1 MLPPRDRGRGTAQA
15 GRQGQSERARGREG
29 ERARGR
35 EGERARDREPD
46 AQNRKETDGRTDRNL
61 DRKEK
66 RETRIGPRRLR
77 PSTVRVN
84 RVRGH
89 RAGGERARGDACT
102 ERASEFEP
110 LFVRNKQICCQSKKI
125 VSRGDACAE
134 RASDGRSTNWNCPP
148 GRTVWAARWPDLS
161 VAASMPRAA
170 AGAATSSGSGASPWC
185 RGSAVTAVTA
195 VSPTPQRLKA
205 CRRGLAQ
212 SAMSY
217 TMLEGFGILVVPF
230 SCLFFSVSPRQY
242 AVTTHIETKLRVS

>member
-1 MLPPRDRGRGTAQA
+1 MSVTTVPVGRGRGETP
-15 GRQGQSERARGREG
+15 ARS
-29 ERARGR
+29 A
-35 EGERARDREPD
+35 
-46 AQNRKETDGRTDRNL
+46 
-61 DRKEK
+61 
-66 RETRIGPRRLR
+66 
-77 PSTVRVN
+77 
-84 RVRGH
+84 
-89 RAGGERARGDACT
+89 
-102 ERASEFEP
+102 EFEP